1 MSMKIMIVVTHL
13 LGTGH
18 LSRALTL
25 GHSFAQAGH
34 DVRVVSGGMPAP
46 QLGSAGVRLIQLPP
60 VRSDGVDFTRLLGPN
75 DQIASPEHLAQRSA
89 CLTGEVMSD
98 PPDALITELF
108 PFGRRILRDEFKA
121 LLSAARSVPRTPKI
135 LCSIRDI
142 LAPPS
147 KASKAAF
154 AEDVVAEF
162 YDAVLVHSDAATT
175 PLENSWP
182 VSDILR
188 PYLRYTGFVAPPS
201 PRAGP
206 DTTGQGEIIVSA
218 GGGSVGRAL
227 FEAAIKAASLS
238 NADPWRILVGGQN
251 TQSDI
256 AELAADAPSH
266 VHIEAARPDFR
277 TLLMRAK
284 ASVSMCGYNT
294 ALDVLQTGVPAV
306 FIPFDEGGEV
316 EQGLRA
322 TALATQPTIAH
333 LTAHSVTPHSLLS
346 ALDLVTS
353 APRRHVPDTGFN
365 GAQQTVKMV
374 EHLVDQ
380 A

>member
-1 MSMKIMIVVTHL
+1 MKIMIVVTHL

-60 VRSDGVDFTRLLGPN
+60 VRSDGVDFTRLLGPD
-75 DQIASPEHLAQRSA
+75 DQIASPDHLAQRSA

-147 KASKAAF
+147 KASKASKAAF

-188 PYLRYTGFVAPPS
+188 PYLRYTGFVAPPLTARW
-201 PRAGP
+201 PRYHRPGRDHRQRWRGLCWARSFRRC
-206 DTTGQGEIIVSA
+206 DQSGQPVKCRPMAHSGRWPKYTVRHSRA
-218 GGGSVGRAL
+218 RGGRA
-227 FEAAIKAASLS
+227 
-238 NADPWRILVGGQN
+238 
-251 TQSDI
+251 I
-256 AELAADAPSH
+256 ACPYRSRPSRFSHLADARQSLCFN
-266 VHIEAARPDFR
+266 VR
-277 TLLMRAK
+277 
-284 ASVSMCGYNT
+284 
-294 ALDVLQTGVPAV
+294 LQHCAGCVAN
-306 FIPFDEGGEV
+306 
-316 EQGLRA
+316 
-322 TALATQPTIAH
+322 
-333 LTAHSVTPHSLLS
+333 
-346 ALDLVTS
+346 
-353 APRRHVPDTGFN
+353 RRSRRIHP
-365 GAQQTVKMV
+365 
-374 EHLVDQ
+374 L
-380 A
+380 